1 MLAALHFGV
10 TTPGPPKVELKL
22 QTTWSEDRFYT
33 TSDHIEGFV
42 SIETTSDVPLGK
54 LTVTLQGRTA
64 LEGPEELIICIT
76 KVSVGTS
83 SIGIGQAISS
93 RSRCQQIFL
102 RVSQM
107 IDPMQH
113 AVLKTQ
119 KSHYKYCCP
128 FSLEVPEKI
137 HPQVCRHRTQS
148 LAVYESHTRI
158 PPTLGSG
165 NVEFSGQ
172 SALTDTLSDT
182 AEVAYTLH
190 ASLFAPLSGRNS
202 QPIISTQMKGIKILP
217 SFHQE
222 PPREGFG
229 SELYCTSKEK
239 NLKHGIWN
247 RQIGRLTI
255 SASQPEPL
263 NSSHIILSE
272 EHNPDT
278 TTVIDLNFDQ
288 EGTTKPPLLCSLTT
302 RLSAVTLY
310 GAVPWESYPDLL
322 VGKISFAD
330 YGRGMD
336 WKVMPLSKMCV
347 ESVRWIEKPAYSSC
361 EQPSAPHLANYD
373 KPATSTQHTAS
384 IVVPITIPNN
394 HHLVPTFH
402 SCLISR
408 VYLLEFSLSYKQ
420 SDAQILTSSLSLRVP
435 VQVIA

>member
-10 TTPGPPKVELKL
+10 ATPGPPKVELKL

-42 SIETTSDVPLGK
+42 SIEPPSDVPLGK
-54 LTVTLQGRTA
+54 LTVTLQG
-64 LEGPEELIICIT
+64 
-76 KVSVGTS
+76 TS
-83 SIGIGQAISS
+83 SIGFS
-93 RSRCQQIFL
+93 
-102 RVSQM
+102 VSKPQ
-107 IDPMQH
+107 
-113 AVLKTQ
+113 KT
-119 KSHYKYCCP
+119 HYKYCCP

-165 NVEFSGQ
+165 NAEFSGQ

-182 AEVAYTLH
+182 AEVSYTLY
-190 ASLFAPLSGRNS
+190 ASLFAPLSDRDS
-202 QPIISTQMKGIKILP
+202 QPIISTQMKGINILP
-217 SFHQE
+217 SFDQE

-263 NSSHIILSE
+263 NSSHILSSE

-336 WKVMPLSKMCV
+336 WQVMPLSKMCV
-347 ESVRWIEKPAYSSC
+347 ESVRWIEKPAYPSC

-384 IVVPITIPNN
+384 IV
-394 HHLVPTFH
+394 
-402 SCLISR
+402 
-408 VYLLEFSLSYKQ
+408 